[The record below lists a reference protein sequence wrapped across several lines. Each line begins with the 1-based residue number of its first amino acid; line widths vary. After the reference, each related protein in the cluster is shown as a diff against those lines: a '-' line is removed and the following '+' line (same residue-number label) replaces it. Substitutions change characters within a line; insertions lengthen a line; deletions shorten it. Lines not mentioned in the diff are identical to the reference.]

1 MLEWEPKKRP
11 SFSELEKIMAQPLSQ
26 SSLFRSS
33 MRLSTVQLDKS
44 RYLETTRHSGQFG
57 KLTDA
62 NMMYHSMAEREFCR
76 GGELVQEEE
85 I

>member
-1 MLEWEPKKRP
+1 
-11 SFSELEKIMAQPLSQ
+11 
-26 SSLFRSS
+26 